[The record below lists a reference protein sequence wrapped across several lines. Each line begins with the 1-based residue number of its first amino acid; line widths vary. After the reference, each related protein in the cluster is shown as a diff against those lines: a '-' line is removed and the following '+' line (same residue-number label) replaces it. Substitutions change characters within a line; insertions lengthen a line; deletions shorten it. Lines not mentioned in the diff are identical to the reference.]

1 MSRRQQVR
9 LVTERLLVR
18 EFAPREAQ
26 HVARFL
32 QQNRAY
38 HTPWEP
44 TRHPSYFSVEHQ
56 RRILRR
62 ARRDRRNLLLFLVP
76 REEQREV
83 IGSVTFSNIVRGAFQ
98 SCYLGYR
105 LDERY
110 IGRGLMSEAL
120 LSAIRYIFSLE
131 GLHRIEANV
140 MPRNERS
147 VRLLQRLG
155 FRNEGRA
162 QRYLNIQGRW
172 EDHDHYVMLAE
183 EWR

>member
-1 MSRRQQVR
+1 MPRTPVR
-9 LVTERLLVR
+9 LVTDRLLVR
-18 EFAPREAQ
+18 EVTPRQASA
-26 HVARFL
+26 VARFL
-32 QQNRAY
+32 ERNRRY
-38 HTPWEP
+38 HSPWEP
-44 TRHPSYFSVEHQ
+44 TRHPSYFTTEQQ

-62 ARRDRRNLLLFLVP
+62 TRRDGVNRLLFLFDRDDP
-76 REEQREV
+76 GEI

-105 LDERY
+105 LDETRV
-110 IGRGLMSEAL
+110 GTGLMREAL
-120 LSAIRYIFSLE
+120 IAAIRYMFQME

-140 MPRNERS
+140 MPHNDRS

-183 EWR
+183 EWP

>member
-1 MSRRQQVR
+1 V
-9 LVTERLLVR
+9 
-18 EFAPREAQ
+18 
-26 HVARFL
+26 
-32 QQNRAY
+32 NR
-38 HTPWEP
+38 
-44 TRHPSYFSVEHQ
+44 
-56 RRILRR
+56 
-62 ARRDRRNLLLFLVP
+62 LLFLFDRDDP
-76 REEQREV
+76 GEI

-105 LDERY
+105 LDETRV
-110 IGRGLMSEAL
+110 GTGLMREAL
-120 LSAIRYIFSLE
+120 IAAIRYMFQME

-140 MPRNERS
+140 MPHNDRS

-183 EWR
+183 EWP

>member
-1 MSRRQQVR
+1 MNRSPVR
-9 LVTERLLVR
+9 LITDRLVVR
-18 EFAPREAQ
+18 EVAPREARL
-26 HVARFL
+26 VAAFL
-32 QQNRAY
+32 ERNRRY
-38 HTPWEP
+38 HNPWEP
-44 TRHPSYFSVEHQ
+44 TRHPLYFTTGQQ

-62 ARRDRRNLLLFLVP
+62 SRRDPRNLLLFLFDRENP
-76 REEQREV
+76 REI

-105 LDERY
+105 LEETRV
-110 IGRGLMSEAL
+110 GAGLMREAL
-120 LSAIRYIFSLE
+120 NAAIRYAFCIE

-172 EDHDHYVMLAE
+172 EDHDHYVMLSE
-183 EWR
+183 EWS